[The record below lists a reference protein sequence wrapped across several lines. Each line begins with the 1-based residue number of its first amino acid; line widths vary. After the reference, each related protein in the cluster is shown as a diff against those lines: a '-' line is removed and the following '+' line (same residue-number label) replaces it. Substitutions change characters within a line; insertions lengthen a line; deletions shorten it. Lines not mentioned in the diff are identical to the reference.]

1 MFIHLKSGLILNK
14 DKFHQHAS
22 CLEPPLLPTT
32 VAVSQTFPNGPPC
45 LSPISFHPSPPDSLA
60 FSGFLEHIKPTSTLG
75 HSQVSLPGPLY
86 PEICIFGPFFLFKS
100 SQISFISPLQPSLSP
115 TAQSKLPPPP
125 VICSHTTC
133 LTFLCAPLCIC
144 ICFLV
149 CCLSLSLNYRSVR
162 SQTCPIHHSMPNS

>member
-14 DKFHQHAS
+14 DKFHHHAS

-32 VAVSQTFPNGPPC
+32 VAVSQTFPNGLPC

-133 LTFLCAPLCIC
+133 LTFLCAPLHIC
-144 ICFLV
+144 ICLHI
-149 CCLSLSLNYRSVR
+149 CLS
-162 SQTCPIHHSMPNS
+162 P